1 MNNSFSIKRFTLL
14 FKKHSIEHAKTYLL
28 STTVL
33 AGIIAVLLG
42 FFSYSNDGRLPVQAQ
57 AVLFIYTI
65 AGAGGIFASL
75 SFADLGNKRK
85 ATQVLTLPAS
95 HFEKYLVA
103 WIYSFIIY
111 LLVFLGVFYIVDWTV
126 IELSTPPPNIK
137 NTLLD
142 ITNFDQPAWI
152 GFVVFALLHGF
163 AIWGSVFFEKM
174 HFIKTA
180 FVFFL
185 YMIALLLI
193 NEPLIHVVIGKKYI
207 HGAAFGPLYFMENNQ
222 HWRIQSTAAMDIF
235 SISVLFGIVVLFW
248 ITAFFRLKEKEI

>member
-1 MNNSFSIKRFTLL
+1 MNNTFSIKRFTLL

-28 STTVL
+28 STAVL

-42 FFSYSNDGRLPVQAQ
+42 FFSYSNDGRLGVQIQ
-57 AVLFIYTI
+57 AVMFIYAI

-95 HFEKYLVA
+95 HFEKYFVA

-111 LLVFLGVFYIVDWTV
+111 LLVFVGVFYMVDLAV
-126 IELSTPPPNIK
+126 IELSTPPPNFK

-142 ITNFDQPAWI
+142 ITNFDQKAYW

-163 AIWGSVFFEKM
+163 AFWGAIFFEKM

-185 YMIALLLI
+185 YIIALGLI
-193 NEPLIHVVIGKKYI
+193 NEPLLHVIIGKFV
-207 HGAAFGPLYFMENNQ
+207 HGPAFGPLNFMENNQ
-222 HWRIQSTAAMDIF
+222 NWRVWSTPAMDNI
-235 SISVLFGIVVLFW
+235 SMSVLFGIVILFW
-248 ITAFFRLKEKEI
+248 ITTFFKLKEKEI